1 MQTRL
6 TLKLLACLILAV
18 LMTPAV
24 QAKEDLTTEIIRD
37 KITQIRFFE
46 EVKLGEAPIAST
58 KVLPDIYE
66 QRKYKPIWTDA
77 EAIFQLLNAVSSIAE
92 DGLNPQDY
100 HLNELRLYHKAI
112 QAIGTDDPWLA
123 ADFDILM
130 TDSFIRLVYHLYFG
144 KVDPA
149 TLNPGWNL
157 SRQLKLQNPAR
168 VILEI
173 ILSGSAASTIESLKP
188 PHPAYLRLKAALAK
202 YRDIQAKGSWPR
214 IPEGS
219 VLRKGDRD
227 PRVARMRQRLA
238 MTDGV
243 SAVNDDPEFFDES
256 LEKAVK
262 RFQTREEIDPDG
274 VVGHPTLIELNY
286 PVQWR
291 IDQIRANLERMRW
304 YLHDLPQRFVVVD
317 IAGFVINY
325 FEHNRIAWT
334 TRAQVGD
341 PYTQTPFFKAE
352 IKYMVLNP
360 TWTVPPGITKREYLP
375 MMRQNP
381 DYLKQAGLKIVDN
394 RGKFVNPD
402 KINWESYSNR
412 AFPYKF
418 FQEPGPT
425 NPLGRIKFICPNPQ
439 YIYLHDTPEAE
450 KFNET
455 WRAFSGGCIRLEK
468 PLQFAV
474 KLLDNRSQWSFEKI
488 QDMIRSG
495 KTRTIFLPHRVPV
508 MFLYI
513 TVVVEQNGMIIFRD
527 DVYRRDEAVIQGL
540 DAAFEFKTAGLVN
553 F

>member
-1 MQTRL
+1 MT
-6 TLKLLACLILAV
+6 AII
-18 LMTPAV
+18 TPAV
-24 QAKEDLTTEIIRD
+24 RAEDNLATEIIRD

-46 EVKLGEAPIAST
+46 KVKLGEAPIAST
-58 KVLPDIYE
+58 KVLPEIYE
-66 QRKYKPIWTDA
+66 QRNFSRIWTDFD
-77 EAIFQLLNAVSSIAE
+77 AISHLLVAIGNIE
-92 DGLNPQDY
+92 KDGLNPGDY
-100 HLNELRLYHKAI
+100 HLKELRLYHKAI
-112 QAIGTDDPWLA
+112 QAIGTDDPWLS
-123 ADFDILM
+123 ADFDILL
-130 TDSFIRLVYHLYFG
+130 TDSFIRLVSHLYFG

-188 PHPAYLRLKAALAK
+188 PHPAYLRLKTALAK
-202 YRDIQAKGSWPR
+202 YCEIQSKGGWTHV
-214 IPEGS
+214 PEGG
-219 VLRKGDRD
+219 VLRKGDRG
-227 PRVARMRQRLA
+227 PRVAIVRQRLA
-238 MTDGV
+238 KTDGV
-243 SAVNDDPEFFDES
+243 TAINDDPEFFDES

-286 PVQWR
+286 PVTWR

-317 IAGFVINY
+317 IAGFIINY

-360 TWTVPPGITKREYLP
+360 TWTVPPGIANREYLP
-375 MMRQNP
+375 MLRRNP
-381 DYLKQAGLKIVDN
+381 DYLDQAGLKIIDN
-394 RGKFVNPD
+394 GGKFVNPD
-402 KINWESYSNR
+402 KIKWESYTNR
-412 AFPYKF
+412 VFPYKF

-439 YIYLHDTPEAE
+439 YIYLHDTPEAG

-474 KLLDNRSQWSFEKI
+474 KLLDNNSQWPLEKI
-488 QDMIRSG
+488 QDMVRSG
-495 KTRTIFLPHRVPV
+495 KTRTISLPHKVPV

-513 TVVVEQNGMIIFRD
+513 TVVVEPDGMIVFRD
-527 DVYRRDEAVIQGL
+527 DVYGRDEAVIKGL
-540 DAAFEFKTAGLVN
+540 DAPFEFTNTGLVN

>member
-1 MQTRL
+1 L
-6 TLKLLACLILAV
+6 IIKLLAGLIPV
-18 LMTPAV
+18 ILMTTA
-24 QAKEDLTTEIIRD
+24 AGAEEDLAAEIIRD

-58 KVLPDIYE
+58 KVLPEIYE
-66 QRKYKPIWTDA
+66 HRNFKPLWNDVDA
-77 EAIFQLLNAVSSIAE
+77 IAQLLTAVSEIE
-92 DGLNPQDY
+92 KDGLNAQDY
-100 HLNELRLYHKAI
+100 HLKELQAYHRSI
-112 QAIGTDDPWLA
+112 RAIGTDEPWLS

-188 PHPAYLRLKAALAK
+188 PHPAYLQLKTALAK
-202 YRDIQAKGSWPR
+202 YREIQSKGGWAP
-214 IPEGS
+214 IPEGT
-219 VLRKGDRD
+219 VFRKGDRG
-227 PRVARMRQRLA
+227 PGVALLRKRLA

-243 SAVNDDPEFFDES
+243 TAVNDDPEFYDAT
-256 LEKAVK
+256 LETAVK

-286 PVQWR
+286 PVEWR

-381 DYLKQAGLKIVDN
+381 DYLKQAGLKIIDN

-402 KINWESYSNR
+402 KINWESYTNR

-474 KLLDNRSQWSFEKI
+474 KLLDNRSQWPFEKI

-495 KTRTIFLPHRVPV
+495 KTHTIFLPHRVPV

-513 TVVVEQNGMIIFRD
+513 TVVVEQNGMIVFRD
-527 DVYRRDEAVIQGL
+527 DVYGRDEAVIKGL
-540 DAAFEFKTAGLVN
+540 DAPFEFTNTSLVN

>member
-6 TLKLLACLILAV
+6 TLKLLAGLILAV
-18 LMTPAV
+18 LMIPAV
-24 QAKEDLTTEIIRD
+24 QAKKDLTTEIIRD

-58 KVLPDIYE
+58 KVLPDIYD
-66 QRKYKPIWTDA
+66 QRKFQPIWTDA
-77 EAIFQLLNAVSSIAE
+77 EAIFQLLNAVSRIAE

-112 QAIGTDDPWLA
+112 QAIGTNDPWLS
-123 ADFDILM
+123 ADFDILL

-144 KVDPA
+144 KVDPT

-157 SRQLKLQNPAR
+157 SRQLNLHNPAR
-168 VILEI
+168 FILDI
-173 ILSGSAASTIESLKP
+173 IRSGSAASTIESLKP
-188 PHPAYLRLKAALAK
+188 QHPTYLRLKAALAK

-214 IPEGS
+214 ISEGS

-227 PRVARMRQRLA
+227 PRVARIRQRLA

-286 PVQWR
+286 PVEWR

-317 IAGFVINY
+317 IAGFLINF
-325 FEHNRIAWT
+325 FERNRIAWT
-334 TRAQVGD
+334 TRAMVGD

-352 IKYMVLNP
+352 IQYMVLNP
-360 TWTVPPGITKREYLP
+360 TWTVPPGITNREYLP
-375 MMRQNP
+375 MLRQNP
-381 DYLKQAGLKIVDN
+381 DYLKQTDLQVIDSE
-394 RGKFVNPD
+394 GKFVSPD
-402 KINWESYSNR
+402 KIDWKRYTTR

-439 YIYLHDTPEAE
+439 YIYLHDTPESE
-450 KFNET
+450 KFSET
-455 WRAFSGGCIRLEK
+455 WRAFSGGCIRVEK

-474 KLLDNRSQWSFEKI
+474 KLLDNDPKWPLEKI
-488 QDMIRSG
+488 QNIIRSG